1 VVHDLR
7 REYHEPKYGAGTPD
21 WRVLA
26 RKPEPIRR
34 LFRRCCF
41 LGIEI
46 ERC

>member
-1 VVHDLR
+1 L
-7 REYHEPKYGAGTPD
+7 
-21 WRVLA
+21 RVLA

-34 LFRRCCF
+34 LFWRCCF